1 MVPKKITNLL
11 VTGRCISASHEA
23 MASVRIT
30 PTAMALGQAAGMAA
44 SIAVTEK
51 IPVQE
56 VDVQKLQ
63 NLLWQDGAIPGKR
76 WL

>member
-1 MVPKKITNLL
+1 
-11 VTGRCISASHEA
+11 
-23 MASVRIT
+23 
-30 PTAMALGQAAGMAA
+30 MALGQAAGMAA

-51 IPVQE
+51 TAVQE

-63 NLLWQDGAIPGKR
+63 NFLWQDGAIPGKR